1 MKDNRQYAIDYLL
14 GCGFVEHYV
23 KKLMLPSDID
33 ELYEDFIQETWLA
46 ILETKTEKWDEIFD
60 NSLIRG
66 KGYEYEIRNWVSVLI
81 RNTVRSTSSNAY
93 KVLKKKSVTELHKT
107 NEEWHIMEYG
117 IAEDEGELNRYQ
129 PKNRRD
135 NE

>member
-1 MKDNRQYAIDYLL
+1 
-14 GCGFVEHYV
+14 
-23 KKLMLPSDID
+23 MLPSDID
-33 ELYEDFIQETWLA
+33 ELYEDYVQEVSLNICEVKEQIFIDLYNNS
-46 ILETKTEKWDEIFD
+46 KEKNKDEWYD
-60 NSLIRG
+60 
-66 KGYEYEIRNWVSVLI
+66 IRNWISVLI